1 MILPTPGR
9 TVLVR
14 TARGGGFVPAVV
26 TGLSDGGGVHVVAF
40 SHEWPLTAARAL
52 RGVPHVDTA
61 TADSTAWLWPPRV
74 DAGADVGKVSRE
86 LERENMALTRALASL
101 ADRLERLER
110 MAAYAAA
117 LAERVAVLERKSHR

>member
-1 MILPTPGR
+1 VILPTPGR

-14 TARGGGFVPAVV
+14 TALGHLVPAVV
-26 TGLSDGGGVHVVAF
+26 TGSSDGGAVHVVAF

-52 RGVPHVDTA
+52 RNVPA
-61 TADSTAWLWPPRV
+61 LDSMPREAVYDVAWLWPPRV

-101 ADRLERLER
+101 ADRLERLET
-110 MAAYAAA
+110 
-117 LAERVAVLERKSHR
+117 LARRVDALERKSHL